1 MKVIIHNAD
10 GNAETWRA
18 LGIAFK
24 DFAAHTYANG
34 VYSCA
39 VKTGPN
45 IRVYAERNKKS
56 IRLVVQPKEQPQ

>member
-10 GNAETWRA
+10 NNAETWRA

-24 DFAAHTYANG
+24 DFAARTYANG
-34 VYSCA
+34 VYSCS
-39 VKTGPN
+39 VQTGPN

-56 IRLVVQPKEQPQ
+56 IRLVVQPKEQPR